1 MANSSAK
8 QLQTSLPVIVPGL
21 SNCLS
26 NAHPTIRQKA
36 SEALN
41 LIG

>member
-8 QLQTSLPVIVPGL
+8 QLQTSLPIIVPSL
-21 SNCLS
+21 SACLS
-26 NAHPTIRQKA
+26 NAHPMIREKS